1 MTFVRHTYL
10 ARRGSL
16 LMLLAGA
23 TLLAANPVQA
33 AQLTLPA
40 NDVVDYST
48 YQRPIDLSLSP
59 RNQQPATAEQSGSGF
74 LGTKLDFTDG
84 QIQLFRFR
92 LDKVPFNSTL
102 PRQQIDA
109 GGIKLKWNW

>member
-1 MTFVRHTYL
+1 MTYVRYAGI
-10 ARRGSL
+10 ARLFPNLFIGA
-16 LMLLAGA
+16 MLI
-23 TLLAANPVQA
+23 AASPVIA
-33 AQLTLPA
+33 APLNLPA
-40 NDVVDYST
+40 DDVVDYST

-59 RNQQPATAEQSGSGF
+59 RVQQPATPEQPGTAF
-74 LGTKLDFTDG
+74 LGTRLDFTNG